1 MLKIAFMASGTGS
14 NFQVI
19 LDRIRD
25 GRLSGVKVE
34 FLITNNSKCG
44 AAELARA
51 AGIPVYHI
59 SGNTHPDPKAL
70 AKAMVDIVD
79 QHGVELMVL
88 AGYMKQVPDALLARL
103 PDRVINVHPALL
115 PAFGGPGHWGRYVHE
130 AVVAAGVRVTGATV
144 HFVDSV
150 YDHGMIIAQ
159 RAVSIPFEATVDEVA
174 ALVLQQEHDLF
185 WRVVEAFAQGKVQ
198 VVEGRVECSVS

>member
-25 GRLSGVKVE
+25 GRLFGVKVE
-34 FLITNNSKCG
+34 FLITNNSQCG
-44 AAELARA
+44 AALLARS
-51 AGIPVYHI
+51 AGIPVIHI
-59 SGNTHPDPKAL
+59 SGNTHPDPIAL
-70 AKAMVDIVD
+70 AKAMVDAVNQYGVD
-79 QHGVELMVL
+79 LMVL

-130 AVVAAGVRVTGATV
+130 AVVTAGVRVTGATV

-150 YDHGMIIAQ
+150 YDHGKIIAQ
-159 RAVSIPFEATVDEVA
+159 RAVPITFQNTVDEVA

-185 WRVVEAFAQGKVQ
+185 WRVVEAFAQGKVR
-198 VVEGRVECSVS
+198 VVDGKVECSVT